1 MERAASEGWD
11 GAIFACSSCKGINPA
26 GMLVCLHCSC
36 PFIFRLDAF
45 PDYLIA
51 PMAQTC
57 VRDVVK
63 KGCPNVIVPDPVRFE
78 MLEMARALN
87 LAARGQQEKVQYI
100 SPVLALLAL
109 PPVPILELLDQSLI
123 DQRARP
129 SSF

>member
-11 GAIFACSSCKGINPA
+11 GAIFACPSCKGINPA
-26 GMLVCLHCSC
+26 GMLVCLHCGC
-36 PFIFRLDAF
+36 PFIFRLDVF

-78 MLEMARALN
+78 MSEMARAF
-87 LAARGQQEKVQYI
+87 RFWTVVFEVQSDRVYYNQI
-100 SPVLALLAL
+100 EVLPQMAENV
-109 PPVPILELLDQSLI
+109 VP
-123 DQRARP
+123 
-129 SSF
+129 

>member
-1 MERAASEGWD
+1 MLTPTTKSDETREEFVERAASEGWD

-36 PFIFRLDAF
+36 PFIFRLDAY

-51 PMAQTC
+51 PMAQKC

-78 MLEMARALN
+78 MLEMARALRYGVWSSKYS
-87 LAARGQQEKVQYI
+87 LFACIKLILKSYLKWQKKV
-100 SPVLALLAL
+100 
-109 PPVPILELLDQSLI
+109 VP
-123 DQRARP
+123 
-129 SSF
+129 